1 MRITTGPKRYLGI
14 CCSVGCHCAVML
26 DASVQAAAVIVPT
39 APSGFTMLPG
49 APDGVS
55 GSSAGSGAGVG
66 GKILDGFS
74 VVTSLSGTYDSN
86 VSRSPGLPL
95 APVQDDFI
103 LTLGGRVDYLS
114 KSSGFTF
121 GGGYRGNYNEYFSQ
135 SAFSGYNQGG
145 GVVANYEGGKFSAT
159 FTGGVAVERGSN
171 QNYSSAFVKQTS
183 YTSALTGRYRISPK
197 TSLQGD
203 IGENYST
210 VSGGNFSNTQSFNLG
225 AAALWKYSPLTELGL
240 GLRYTYVSGSAQT
253 GRTSIGP
260 TLTVNYKLSSKVAL
274 NSRVGMDF
282 ASYQNGGTA
291 DPTVSAAVGLN
302 YEASKLWGMNFSLF
316 RDTQADPSQAG
327 AFNEVTSL
335 RLGYRRK
342 VQRATL
348 NLGTGYTLNRSQ
360 LPANVSGGGGVD
372 RSFFNVDSALGMA
385 VLSNTCY
392 ASVFFRYGD
401 QSGSATESWNSFQVG
416 FGISRGF

>member
-1 MRITTGPKRYLGI
+1 MKIRTRSKLYLGI
-14 CCSVGCHCAVML
+14 CCHGAVL
-26 DASVQAAAVIVPT
+26 LHASVRAAAVIVPT
-39 APSGFTMLPG
+39 APSGFTMSPG
-49 APDGVS
+49 APDG
-55 GSSAGSGAGVG
+55 GAGNSAGTGGGLGASV
-66 GKILDGFS
+66 LDGFS

-86 VSRSPGLPL
+86 VSKSPGLPL
-95 APVQDDFI
+95 APIEDDFI

-114 KSSGFTF
+114 KSSDFTF
-121 GGGYRGNYNEYFSQ
+121 GGGYRGSYNEYFSQ

-159 FTGGVAVERGSN
+159 FTGGVSIERGSN
-171 QNYSSAFVKQTS
+171 QNYSSAFVTQTS
-183 YTSALTGRYRISPK
+183 YTAALNASYRISPK

-203 IGENYST
+203 ISENFST
-210 VSGGNFSNTQSFNLG
+210 ASGGNFSDTQSFNVG
-225 AAALWKYSPLTELGL
+225 ASALWKYSPLTELGP

-274 NSRVGMDF
+274 NSRIGMDF

-302 YEASKLWGMNFSLF
+302 YEASKLWGVNFSLF

-342 VQRATL
+342 IQRATL
-348 NLGTGYTLNRSQ
+348 NLGTGYTMNRTE
-360 LPANVSGGGGVD
+360 LPSNVSGQAAVD
-372 RSFFNVDSALGMA
+372 RSFLNIDGSLGMA
-385 VLSNTCY
+385 VLSNTCF
-392 ASVFFRYGD
+392 ANVFFRYGD
-401 QSGSATESWNSFQVG
+401 QSGGATDSWDSFQVG

>member
-1 MRITTGPKRYLGI
+1 MRIRTGTKRYLEI
-14 CCSVGCHCAVML
+14 FCCGHCAVL
-26 DASVQAAAVIVPT
+26 LQASVHAAAVIVPT
-39 APSGFTMLPG
+39 APSGFTMNPG
-49 APDGVS
+49 APDGI
-55 GSSAGSGAGVG
+55 AGSTVGSVG
-66 GKILDGFS
+66 GLGEKILDGFS
-74 VVTSLSGTYDSN
+74 LVTSLSGTYDSN
-86 VSRSPGLPL
+86 VSKSPGLPL
-95 APVQDDFI
+95 APIQDDFI

-114 KSSGFTF
+114 KSSDFTF
-121 GGGYRGNYNEYFSQ
+121 GGGYRGSYNEYFSQ
-135 SAFSGYNQGG
+135 SVFSGYNQGG
-145 GVVANYEGGKFSAT
+145 GVVANYEGGRFSAT
-159 FTGGVAVERGSN
+159 FTGGISIEKGSN

-183 YTSALTGRYRISPK
+183 YTAGLNARYRISPK

-210 VSGGNFSNTQSFNLG
+210 ASGGNFNDTQSFNLG
-225 AAALWKYSPLTELGL
+225 VSALWKYSPLTELGP
-240 GLRYTYVSGSAQT
+240 GLRYTYVSGSSQT

-260 TLTVNYKLSSKVAL
+260 TVTVNYKLSSKVSL

-282 ASYQNGGTA
+282 ASYQDGGMA
-291 DPTVSAAVGLN
+291 DPTVSGAIGLN

-348 NLGTGYTLNRSQ
+348 NLGAGYTLNRTE
-360 LPANVSGGGGVD
+360 LPANVPGGAGVD
-372 RSFFNVDSALGMA
+372 RSFLTVDGSLGMA
-385 VLSNTCY
+385 VLSNTCF
-392 ASVFFRYGD
+392 ANVFFRYGD
-401 QSGSATESWNSFQVG
+401 QSGNTTDSWDSFQVG

>member
-1 MRITTGPKRYLGI
+1 MKIRTRSKLYLGI
-14 CCSVGCHCAVML
+14 CCHGAVL
-26 DASVQAAAVIVPT
+26 LHASVRAAAVIVPT
-39 APSGFTMLPG
+39 APSGFTMSPG
-49 APDGVS
+49 APDG
-55 GSSAGSGAGVG
+55 GAGNSAGTGGGLGASV
-66 GKILDGFS
+66 LDGFS

-86 VSRSPGLPL
+86 VSKSPGLPL
-95 APVQDDFI
+95 APIEDDFI

-114 KSSGFTF
+114 KSSDFTF
-121 GGGYRGNYNEYFSQ
+121 GGGYRGSYNEYFSQ

-159 FTGGVAVERGSN
+159 FTGGVSIERGSN
-171 QNYSSAFVKQTS
+171 QNYSSAFVTQTS
-183 YTSALTGRYRISPK
+183 YTAALNARYRISPK

-203 IGENYST
+203 IGESFSSA
-210 VSGGNFSNTQSFNLG
+210 SGGNFSNTQSFNLG
-225 AAALWKYSPLTELGL
+225 AAALWKYSPLTELGP

-260 TLTVNYKLSSKVAL
+260 TLTVNYKLSSKVAM

-327 AFNEVTSL
+327 AFNEVTAL
-335 RLGYRRK
+335 RLGYHRK
-342 VQRATL
+342 VHRATL
-348 NLGTGYTLNRSQ
+348 NLGVGYNVNRSQ
-360 LPANVSGGGGVD
+360 NPADLSGGAGLD
-372 RSFFNVDSALGMA
+372 RSFLSIDGSLGMA
-385 VLSNTCY
+385 VLSNTCF
-392 ASVFFRYGD
+392 ANLFFRYGD
-401 QSGSATESWNSFQVG
+401 QSGSATESWDSLQVG